1 MLAADRIIPER
12 KIAPGP
18 EFPHMVAA
26 GFRLFRNSITAVCAD
41 GTVVPAGSANTPS
54 PLVAI
59 VGMATTQYDNT
70 GAAGL
75 VPDIDTAPGVWIRK
89 GCWALPFDV
98 APTWANVN
106 APVYA
111 VDDETVTL
119 TENAGTEPAPANR
132 LQVGTLAG
140 LESDGTPYVLIP

>member
-1 MLAADRIIPER
+1 MLAADRVIPER

-41 GTVVPAGSANTPS
+41 GTVVPAGS
-54 PLVAI
+54 
-59 VGMATTQYDNT
+59 ATTQYDNT

-119 TENAGTEPAPANR
+119 TENAGTEAAPANR